1 MKKHLR
7 SLILLVVMALYIVG
21 NNQIAHADT
30 AGAMV
35 SQSSISFDKTYIP
48 QPVNPVIPNGSQTV
62 PTIHGTGTLPRT
74 GTKAGLNWE
83 LLGLSLLVSSLLIK
97 KNQKNRRIKK

>member
-1 MKKHLR
+1 MMKKNLR
-7 SLILLVVMALYIVG
+7 SIILLVVTVLYIVG
-21 NNQIAHADT
+21 NNQIAYGDT
-30 AGAMV
+30 AGSMV

-62 PTIHGTGTLPRT
+62 PTNHGTLPRT
-74 GTKAGLNWE
+74 GTKSGLNWE
-83 LLGLSLLVSSLLIK
+83 LLGFSLLASSLLIK